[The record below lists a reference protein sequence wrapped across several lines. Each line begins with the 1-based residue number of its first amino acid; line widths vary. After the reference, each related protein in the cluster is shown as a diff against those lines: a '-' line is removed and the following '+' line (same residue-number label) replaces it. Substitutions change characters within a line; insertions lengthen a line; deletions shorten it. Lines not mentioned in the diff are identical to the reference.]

1 MKPIRFVMIGGFLGA
16 GKTTAIGRLARAYT
30 DAGLRVGIVTNDQAY
45 DLVDTKSLRA
55 QGFRVGEVP
64 GACFCCKFDDL
75 VETAAALSADE
86 RPDVIITEP
95 VGSCTDL
102 VATVIEPL
110 RHLHGDLYEIAPLAV
125 LLKPEH
131 GRKILGGA
139 TGGGFS
145 PKAAYIFLKQ
155 LEEADVVA
163 INKVDK
169 LSAAELD
176 ELLALVGERF
186 GDKQVL
192 AFSARDGTNF
202 DAFQEAV
209 GRTQAEHRKMMPV
222 DYDIYAEGE
231 AELGWLNCSI
241 EFSQPKDEPTDGGEF
256 SLDELLV
263 DFVKR
268 LGRALANDGAE
279 VAHLKILGQAGSDPA
294 IANLTSSDGPAELS
308 LASEIRTDTAQLVVN
323 ARVAVDPEILA
334 QVVEAEAA
342 CLARDYNLS
351 CDITGLQHFRP
362 GRPLPTHRVTD

>member
-16 GKTTAIGRLARAYT
+16 GKTTAIGRLARGYT
-30 DAGLRVGIVTNDQAY
+30 EAGLRVGIVTNDQAY
-45 DLVDTKSLRA
+45 DLVDTQALRA

-131 GRKILGGA
+131 GRKILGGTA
-139 TGGGFS
+139 GAGFS

-155 LEEADVVA
+155 VEEADVVV
-163 INKVDK
+163 INKIDK
-169 LSAAELD
+169 LSPAELD
-176 ELLALVGERF
+176 ELIALVGERF
-186 GDKQVL
+186 PDKEVL
-192 AFSARDGTNF
+192 AISARDGTNF
-202 DAFQEAV
+202 DALREAV
-209 GRTQAEHRKMMPV
+209 GRTQAEHHKMMPV

-231 AELGWLNCSI
+231 AELGWLNCSV
-241 EFSQPKDEPTDGGEF
+241 EYSQPEDRTAAGGEF

-263 DFVKR
+263 DFVQR
-268 LGRALANDGAE
+268 LGRTLADDGAE
-279 VAHLKILGQAGSDPA
+279 VAHLKIFGQAGSDPA

-308 LASEIRTDTAQLVVN
+308 LASEIHTDTAQLVVN

-342 CLARDYNLS
+342 RLAEDYGLVYK
-351 CDITGLQHFRP
+351 ITGL
-362 GRPLPTHRVTD
+362 

>member
-110 RHLHGDLYEIAPLAV
+110 RHLHGDTYDIAPLAV

-139 TGGGFS
+139 AGGGFS

-155 LEEADVVA
+155 IEEADVVV
-163 INKVDK
+163 INKVGTAEPRDVDTVEQNIRRINP
-169 LSAAELD
+169 AASIIRANSPVTVDDPGMIKGKRVLVVEDGPTLTHGDMKIGAGHIAATQHGAAEIGDPRPYAVGSIREVYKKYSHLTEILPAMGHGSKQVSELASTINAADCDLVLIGTPSDLGSLLKINKPSMRVRYELD
-176 ELLALVGERF
+176 EESTAPLRRAIEEALS
-186 GDKQVL
+186 KKL
-192 AFSARDGTNF
+192 
-202 DAFQEAV
+202 
-209 GRTQAEHRKMMPV
+209 
-222 DYDIYAEGE
+222 
-231 AELGWLNCSI
+231 
-241 EFSQPKDEPTDGGEF
+241 
-256 SLDELLV
+256 
-263 DFVKR
+263 
-268 LGRALANDGAE
+268 
-279 VAHLKILGQAGSDPA
+279 
-294 IANLTSSDGPAELS
+294 
-308 LASEIRTDTAQLVVN
+308 
-323 ARVAVDPEILA
+323 
-334 QVVEAEAA
+334 
-342 CLARDYNLS
+342 
-351 CDITGLQHFRP
+351 
-362 GRPLPTHRVTD
+362 